1 MTHSLEYLMSSV
13 DPKYAAIILIPL
25 LLIGGYV
32 FLGSNEQN
40 EMSDDVVIEEPEPV
54 MEEPVVEPE
63 PVPEP
68 VVEPEPVPEPVVEP
82 EPVPEPVVEPEP
94 EPDMANPP
102 SEPTTISISSL
113 DVETNTVSVSV
124 TIDGEFDHWH
134 VNLDNQLSESG
145 MAGGIMV
152 TNSFSYRFED
162 VQPGEHTVYVG
173 VVDSSHSLIGEQVS
187 QTFTVASLVVEEPA
201 LECEFGFEKIE
212 VDMVESC
219 EIIVIREDV
228 SMEINGLFEF
238 KLLKIQKGVTVTWK
252 TTEENLG
259 AGGDVNFHQVKEVNP
274 DKSEEELFDS
284 GQLILN
290 KKWSYTFNEVGEFEY
305 ICPPHPWMVGKI
317 IVVDE

>member
-1 MTHSLEYLMSSV
+1 MSSV

-25 LLIGGYV
+25 LLVGGYV
-32 FLGSNEQN
+32 FLGFNEQT
-40 EMSDDVVIEEPEPV
+40 EMSNDVVIEEPEPV
-54 MEEPVVEPE
+54 MEEVVAEPE

-102 SEPTTISISSL
+102 PPSVPTIISISSL

-124 TIDGEFDHWH
+124 NIDGEFDHWH
-134 VNLDNQLSESG
+134 IDLDNQLSDSG

-152 TNSFSYRFED
+152 TNSFSYKFED

-173 VVDSSHSLIGEQVS
+173 AVDSSHSLIGEQAS
-187 QTFTVASLVVEEPA
+187 QTFTVAELVVEEPA
-201 LECEFGFEKIE
+201 LECEFGFEKVE

-219 EIIVIREDV
+219 DIIVIREDV

-274 DKSEEELFDS
+274 DKPEEELFDS

>member
-1 MTHSLEYLMSSV
+1 MSSI
-13 DPKYAAIILIPL
+13 DTKYAAIILIPL
-25 LLIGGYV
+25 LLIGGFV
-32 FLGSNEQN
+32 FLGS
-40 EMSDDVVIEEPEPV
+40 DEPEPTSPARNADNTCAEGFREV
-54 MEEPVVEPE
+54 EGRCFPSSPDPVAEPVVEP
-63 PVPEP
+63 VAEP
-68 VVEPEPVPEPVVEP
+68 VVEPVQ
-82 EPVPEPVVEPEP
+82 
-94 EPDMANPP
+94 
-102 SEPTTISISSL
+102 SSTIISITSL
-113 DVETNTVSVSV
+113 DIEGNTVTVSVD
-124 TIDGEFDHWH
+124 IDGEFDHWH
-134 VNLDNQLSESG
+134 VALDNQLSEQG
-145 MAGGIMV
+145 IAGGNMV
-152 TNSFSYRFED
+152 VNSFNYRFED

-173 VVDSSHSLIGEQVS
+173 VVDSSHSLIGEQAS
-187 QTFTVASLVVEEPA
+187 QTFIVAELVVEEPA
-201 LECEFGFEKIE
+201 LECEFGFEKVE

-228 SMEINGLFEF
+228 FMEINGLFEF

-274 DKSEEELFDS
+274 DKPDDELFDS

>member
-1 MTHSLEYLMSSV
+1 MTNIFEYLMSSI
-13 DPKYAAIILIPL
+13 DSKYAVIILIPL
-25 LLIGGYV
+25 LLVGGYL
-32 FLGSNEQN
+32 FLGSNEEN
-40 EMSDDVVIEEPEPV
+40 EIAVVEPEPV
-54 MEEPVVEPE
+54 PEPVVEPE

-94 EPDMANPP
+94 DMANPP
-102 SEPTTISISSL
+102 SSESTATITVSSI
-113 DVETNTVSVSV
+113 DIEGNTVLVSV
-124 TIDGEFDHWH
+124 NIDGEFDHWH
-134 VNLDNQLSESG
+134 IDLDNQLSESG
-145 MAGGIMV
+145 MAGGVMV
-152 TNSFSYRFED
+152 TNSFNYRFED

-173 VVDSSHSLIGEQVS
+173 AVDSSHSLIGEQAS
-187 QTFTVASLVVEEPA
+187 QTFTVAELIVEEPA
-201 LECEFGFEKIE
+201 LECEFGFEKVE

-228 SMEINGLFEF
+228 FMEINGLFEF

-274 DKSEEELFDS
+274 DKPEEELFDS
-284 GQLILN
+284 GSLTLN

>member
-1 MTHSLEYLMSSV
+1 MSSV

-25 LLIGGYV
+25 LLVGGYV
-32 FLGSNEQN
+32 FLGFNEQN
-40 EMSDDVVIEEPEPV
+40 EMSNAVVIEEPEPV
-54 MEEPVVEPE
+54 MEEVVAEPE

-68 VVEPEPVPEPVVEP
+68 VVEPVPEPVVEPVPEPVVEP
-82 EPVPEPVVEPEP
+82 VPEPLVEPEP
-94 EPDMANPP
+94 EPDVVRPP
-102 SEPTTISISSL
+102 STPTIISISSL

-124 TIDGEFDHWH
+124 NIDGEFDHWH
-134 VNLDNQLSESG
+134 IDLDNQLSESG

-152 TNSFSYRFED
+152 TNSFSYKLED

-173 VVDSSHSLIGEQVS
+173 AVDSSHSLIGEQAS
-187 QTFTVASLVVEEPA
+187 QTFTVAELVVEEPA
-201 LECEFGFEKIE
+201 LECEFGFEKVE

-219 EIIVIREDV
+219 DIIVIREDV
-228 SMEINGLFEF
+228 FMEINGLFEF

-274 DKSEEELFDS
+274 DKPDDELFDS

-305 ICPPHPWMVGKI
+305 ICPPHPWMIGKI

>member
-1 MTHSLEYLMSSV
+1 
-13 DPKYAAIILIPL
+13 
-25 LLIGGYV
+25 
-32 FLGSNEQN
+32 
-40 EMSDDVVIEEPEPV
+40 
-54 MEEPVVEPE
+54 MEEVVEE

-68 VVEPEPVPEPVVEP
+68 VVEPEP
-82 EPVPEPVVEPEP
+82 
-94 EPDMANPP
+94 DMANPP
-102 SEPTTISISSL
+102 SPSEPTISISSL

-134 VNLDNQLSESG
+134 VDLDNQLSESG

-162 VQPGEHTVYVG
+162 VQPGEHTIYVG
-173 VVDSSHSLIGEQVS
+173 LVDSSHSLIGEQAS
-187 QTFTVASLVVEEPA
+187 QTFIVAELVVEEPA

-228 SMEINGLFEF
+228 FMEINGLFEF

-274 DKSEEELFDS
+274 DKPEEELFDS

>member
-1 MTHSLEYLMSSV
+1 M
-13 DPKYAAIILIPL
+13 

-40 EMSDDVVIEEPEPV
+40 EMSNDVVIEEPESV
-54 MEEPVVEPE
+54 IEEVEPE

-68 VVEPEPVPEPVVEP
+68 VVEPEPD
-82 EPVPEPVVEPEP
+82 P

-102 SEPTTISISSL
+102 PPSVPTISISSL
-113 DVETNTVSVSV
+113 DVEANTVSVSV
-124 TIDGEFDHWH
+124 IIDGEFDHWH
-134 VNLDNQLSESG
+134 VDLDNQLSESG

-152 TNSFSYRFED
+152 TNSFSYKFED
-162 VQPGEHTVYVG
+162 VQPGEHTIYVG
-173 VVDSSHSLIGEQVS
+173 AVDSSHSLIGEQAS
-187 QTFTVASLVVEEPA
+187 QTFIVAELVVEEPA

>member
-1 MTHSLEYLMSSV
+1 MSSV

-25 LLIGGYV
+25 LLVGGYV

-40 EMSDDVVIEEPEPV
+40 EMSNDVVIEEP
-54 MEEPVVEPE
+54 VVEEVVEE

-68 VVEPEPVPEPVVEP
+68 VVEPEPSSVP
-82 EPVPEPVVEPEP
+82 
-94 EPDMANPP
+94 
-102 SEPTTISISSL
+102 TISISSL
-113 DVETNTVSVSV
+113 DVEANTVSVSV
-124 TIDGEFDHWH
+124 TIEGEFDHWH
-134 VNLDNQLSESG
+134 VDLDNQLSESG

-162 VQPGEHTVYVG
+162 VQPGEHTIYVG
-173 VVDSSHSLIGEQVS
+173 LVDSSHSLIGEQAS
-187 QTFTVASLVVEEPA
+187 QTFIVAELVVEEPA

-228 SMEINGLFEF
+228 FMEINGLFEF

-274 DKSEEELFDS
+274 DKPEEELFDS

>member
-1 MTHSLEYLMSSV
+1 MMYLLEYLMSSV

-40 EMSDDVVIEEPEPV
+40 EMSNDVVIEEP
-54 MEEPVVEPE
+54 VVEEVVEE

-68 VVEPEPVPEPVVEP
+68 VVEPAPAP
-82 EPVPEPVVEPEP
+82 
-94 EPDMANPP
+94 
-102 SEPTTISISSL
+102 EPTTISISSL

-134 VNLDNQLSESG
+134 VDLDNQLSESG

-162 VQPGEHTVYVG
+162 VQPGEHTIYVG
-173 VVDSSHSLIGEQVS
+173 LVDSSHSLIGEQAS
-187 QTFTVASLVVEEPA
+187 QTFIVAELVVEEPA

-228 SMEINGLFEF
+228 FMEINGLFEF

-274 DKSEEELFDS
+274 DKPEEELFDS

>member
-1 MTHSLEYLMSSV
+1 MSSI

-25 LLIGGYV
+25 LLIGGFV
-32 FLGSNEQN
+32 FLGS
-40 EMSDDVVIEEPEPV
+40 DEPEPTSPARNADNTCAEGFREGEGRCFPSSPDPV
-54 MEEPVVEPE
+54 AEPVVEP
-63 PVPEP
+63 VAEP
-68 VVEPEPVPEPVVEP
+68 VVEPVQ
-82 EPVPEPVVEPEP
+82 
-94 EPDMANPP
+94 
-102 SEPTTISISSL
+102 SSTIISITSL
-113 DVETNTVSVSV
+113 DIEGNTVTVSVD
-124 TIDGEFDHWH
+124 IDGEFDHWH
-134 VNLDNQLSESG
+134 VALDNQLSEQG
-145 MAGGIMV
+145 IAGGNMV
-152 TNSFSYRFED
+152 VNSFNYRFED

-173 VVDSSHSLIGEQVS
+173 VVDSSHSLIGEQAS
-187 QTFTVASLVVEEPA
+187 QTFIVAELVVEDPA
-201 LECEFGFEKIE
+201 LECEFGFEKVE

-228 SMEINGLFEF
+228 FMEINGLFEF

-274 DKSEEELFDS
+274 DKPDDELFDS

>member
-1 MTHSLEYLMSSV
+1 MTHSLKYLMSSV

-25 LLIGGYV
+25 LLVGGYV

-40 EMSDDVVIEEPEPV
+40 EMSNDVVIEEPIV
-54 MEEPVVEPE
+54 EEVVEE

-68 VVEPEPVPEPVVEP
+68 VVEPEPSSVP
-82 EPVPEPVVEPEP
+82 
-94 EPDMANPP
+94 
-102 SEPTTISISSL
+102 TISISSL
-113 DVETNTVSVSV
+113 DVEANTVSVSV
-124 TIDGEFDHWH
+124 TIEGEFDHWH
-134 VNLDNQLSESG
+134 VDLDNQLSESG

-162 VQPGEHTVYVG
+162 VQPGEHTIYVG
-173 VVDSSHSLIGEQVS
+173 LVDSSHSLIGEQAS
-187 QTFTVASLVVEEPA
+187 QTFIVAELVVEEPA

-228 SMEINGLFEF
+228 FMEINGLFEF

-274 DKSEEELFDS
+274 DKPEEELFDS

>member
-1 MTHSLEYLMSSV
+1 
-13 DPKYAAIILIPL
+13 
-25 LLIGGYV
+25 
-32 FLGSNEQN
+32 
-40 EMSDDVVIEEPEPV
+40 
-54 MEEPVVEPE
+54 
-63 PVPEP
+63 
-68 VVEPEPVPEPVVEP
+68 
-82 EPVPEPVVEPEP
+82 
-94 EPDMANPP
+94 
-102 SEPTTISISSL
+102 
-113 DVETNTVSVSV
+113 
-124 TIDGEFDHWH
+124 
-134 VNLDNQLSESG
+134 

-162 VQPGEHTVYVG
+162 VQPGEHTIYVG
-173 VVDSSHSLIGEQVS
+173 AVDSSHSLIGEQAS
-187 QTFTVASLVVEEPA
+187 QTFIVAELVVEEPA

-228 SMEINGLFEF
+228 FMEINGLFEF

-274 DKSEEELFDS
+274 DKPEEELFDS

>member
-1 MTHSLEYLMSSV
+1 MTHSLKYLMSSV

-25 LLIGGYV
+25 LLVGGYV

-40 EMSDDVVIEEPEPV
+40 EMSNDVVIEEPIV
-54 MEEPVVEPE
+54 EEVVEE

-68 VVEPEPVPEPVVEP
+68 VVEPEPVDEP
-82 EPVPEPVVEPEP
+82 EPSSVP
-94 EPDMANPP
+94 
-102 SEPTTISISSL
+102 TISISSL
-113 DVETNTVSVSV
+113 DVEANTVSVSV
-124 TIDGEFDHWH
+124 TIEGEFDHWH
-134 VNLDNQLSESG
+134 VDLDNQLSESG

-162 VQPGEHTVYVG
+162 VQPGEHTIYVG
-173 VVDSSHSLIGEQVS
+173 LVDSSHSLIGEQAS
-187 QTFTVASLVVEEPA
+187 QTFIVAELVVEEPA

-228 SMEINGLFEF
+228 FMEINGLFEF

-274 DKSEEELFDS
+274 DKPEEELFDS

-305 ICPPHPWMVGKI
+305 ICPPHPWMVGRLLL
-317 IVVDE
+317 

>member
-1 MTHSLEYLMSSV
+1 MSSI

-25 LLIGGYV
+25 LLIGGFV
-32 FLGSNEQN
+32 FLGS
-40 EMSDDVVIEEPEPV
+40 DEPEPTSPARNADNTCAEGFREV
-54 MEEPVVEPE
+54 EGRCFPSSPDPVAEPVVEP
-63 PVPEP
+63 VQ
-68 VVEPEPVPEPVVEP
+68 
-82 EPVPEPVVEPEP
+82 
-94 EPDMANPP
+94 
-102 SEPTTISISSL
+102 SSTIISITSL
-113 DVETNTVSVSV
+113 DIEGNTVTVSVD
-124 TIDGEFDHWH
+124 IDGEFDHWH
-134 VNLDNQLSESG
+134 VALDNQLSEQG
-145 MAGGIMV
+145 IAGGNMV
-152 TNSFSYRFED
+152 VNSFNYRFED

-173 VVDSSHSLIGEQVS
+173 VVDSSHSLIGEQAS
-187 QTFTVASLVVEEPA
+187 QTFIVAELVVEEPA
-201 LECEFGFEKIE
+201 LECEFGFEKVE

-228 SMEINGLFEF
+228 FMEINGLFEF

-274 DKSEEELFDS
+274 DKPDDELFDS

>member
-1 MTHSLEYLMSSV
+1 MTHSLKYLMSSV

-25 LLIGGYV
+25 LLVGGYV

-40 EMSDDVVIEEPEPV
+40 EMSNDVVIEEPVVEEV
-54 MEEPVVEPE
+54 VEEPVPE
-63 PVPEP
+63 HVDEPEP
-68 VVEPEPVPEPVVEP
+68 VVEPEPSSVP
-82 EPVPEPVVEPEP
+82 
-94 EPDMANPP
+94 
-102 SEPTTISISSL
+102 TISISSL
-113 DVETNTVSVSV
+113 DVEANTVSVSV
-124 TIDGEFDHWH
+124 TIEGEFDHWH
-134 VNLDNQLSESG
+134 VDLDNQLSESG

-162 VQPGEHTVYVG
+162 VQPGEHTIYVG
-173 VVDSSHSLIGEQVS
+173 AVDSSHSLIGEQAS
-187 QTFTVASLVVEEPA
+187 QTFIVAELVVEEPA

-228 SMEINGLFEF
+228 FMEINGLFEF

-274 DKSEEELFDS
+274 DKPEEELFDS

>member
-1 MTHSLEYLMSSV
+1 MSSI

-25 LLIGGYV
+25 LLIGGFV
-32 FLGSNEQN
+32 FLGS
-40 EMSDDVVIEEPEPV
+40 DEPEPTSPARNADNTCAEGFREV
-54 MEEPVVEPE
+54 EGRCFPSSPDPVAEPVVEP
-63 PVPEP
+63 VAEP
-68 VVEPEPVPEPVVEP
+68 VVEPVQ
-82 EPVPEPVVEPEP
+82 
-94 EPDMANPP
+94 
-102 SEPTTISISSL
+102 SSTIISITSL
-113 DVETNTVSVSV
+113 DIEGNTVTVSVD
-124 TIDGEFDHWH
+124 IDGEFDHWH
-134 VNLDNQLSESG
+134 VALDNQLSEQG
-145 MAGGIMV
+145 IAGGNMV
-152 TNSFSYRFED
+152 VNSFNYRFED

-173 VVDSSHSLIGEQVS
+173 VVDSSHSLIGEQAS
-187 QTFTVASLVVEEPA
+187 QTFIVAELVVEEPA
-201 LECEFGFEKIE
+201 LECEFGFEKVE

-228 SMEINGLFEF
+228 FMEINGLFEF

-274 DKSEEELFDS
+274 DKPDDELFDS

>member
-1 MTHSLEYLMSSV
+1 MSSV

-25 LLIGGYV
+25 LLVGGYV

-40 EMSDDVVIEEPEPV
+40 EMSNDVVIEEP
-54 MEEPVVEPE
+54 VVEEVVEE

-68 VVEPEPVPEPVVEP
+68 VVEPEPSSVP
-82 EPVPEPVVEPEP
+82 
-94 EPDMANPP
+94 
-102 SEPTTISISSL
+102 TISISSL
-113 DVETNTVSVSV
+113 DVEANTVSVSV
-124 TIDGEFDHWH
+124 TIEGEFDHWH
-134 VNLDNQLSESG
+134 VDLDNQLSESG

-162 VQPGEHTVYVG
+162 VQPGEHTIYVG
-173 VVDSSHSLIGEQVS
+173 LVDSSHSLIGEQAS
-187 QTFTVASLVVEEPA
+187 QTFTIAELVVEEPA

-228 SMEINGLFEF
+228 FMEINGLFEF

-274 DKSEEELFDS
+274 DKPDDELFDS

>member
-1 MTHSLEYLMSSV
+1 MTHSLKYLMSSV
-13 DPKYAAIILIPL
+13 VPKYAAIILIPL
-25 LLIGGYV
+25 LLVGGYV

-40 EMSDDVVIEEPEPV
+40 EMSNDVVIEEPESV
-54 MEEPVVEPE
+54 IEEVE
-63 PVPEP
+63 PEP
-68 VVEPEPVPEPVVEP
+68 VVEPEPSSVP
-82 EPVPEPVVEPEP
+82 
-94 EPDMANPP
+94 
-102 SEPTTISISSL
+102 TISISSL
-113 DVETNTVSVSV
+113 DVEANTVSVSV
-124 TIDGEFDHWH
+124 TIEGEFDHWH
-134 VNLDNQLSESG
+134 VDLENQLSESG

-162 VQPGEHTVYVG
+162 VQPGEHTIYVG
-173 VVDSSHSLIGEQVS
+173 AVDSSHSLIGEQAR
-187 QTFTVASLVVEEPA
+187 QTFIVAELVVEEPA

-228 SMEINGLFEF
+228 FMEINGLFEF
-238 KLLKIQKGVTVTWK
+238 KLLKIQKGVTVSWK

-274 DKSEEELFDS
+274 DKPEEELFDS